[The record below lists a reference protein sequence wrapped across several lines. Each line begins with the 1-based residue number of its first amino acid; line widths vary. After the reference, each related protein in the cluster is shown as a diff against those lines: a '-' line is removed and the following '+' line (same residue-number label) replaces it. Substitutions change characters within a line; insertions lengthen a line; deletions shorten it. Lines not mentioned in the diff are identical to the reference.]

1 MHWASVP
8 LTDQVVDPEVEE
20 SHRALERQRKEDY
33 ESHVKD
39 AHADIDTFQRA
50 IETAGDELR
59 PRGARKLNRLLRK
72 NALTMYV
79 PPDGDD
85 DEDGAGGVAM
95 KRAEEMVDVQRDRG
109 DRAAQYLKDNPDASM
124 DVGMGTLNHLME
136 PFVSR
141 SSTVFDGDEADGLVV
156 ARATFPE
163 LDRLQGPSPLPPS
176 RSLPSVASS
185 ASPARVI
192 SAPPAP
198 LPLLRP
204 VPDLPE
210 QRPAP
215 PLPVAPVVAKTVA
228 SEPNKTPATAPP
240 SDNPNTSPMDEW
252 LVILVACLV
261 TVIVLACVVTLA
273 VIAAKPTPAPA
284 SVYPSSRESYEF
296 H

>member
-1 MHWASVP
+1 VRMHWASVP
-8 LTDQVVDPEVEE
+8 LTDHVVDPEVEE

-163 LDRLQGPSPLPPS
+163 LDRLHGPSPLPPS

-198 LPLLRP
+198 LPS
-204 VPDLPE
+204 
-210 QRPAP
+210 PAP
-215 PLPVAPVVAKTVA
+215 RSRPSRATTRATPPRRPGRRQDRRLRTQQDPRDRTTLRQSQHVTHGRMAGHLGGVSGDGHCPGVRCHFSGDCGKTHTGTGIRLPKFA
-228 SEPNKTPATAPP
+228 
-240 SDNPNTSPMDEW
+240 
-252 LVILVACLV
+252 
-261 TVIVLACVVTLA
+261 
-273 VIAAKPTPAPA
+273 
-284 SVYPSSRESYEF
+284 
-296 H
+296 